1 MRHTELGRSRICRLG
16 LAVLA
21 AALAAACSS
30 GASHGGS
37 AASPAARPGTQLAVA
52 VGPGGQAT
60 FGGSVALSGSP
71 GTPAAN
77 PRTGTVYVP
86 IQCTT
91 SSCSTPGH
99 VLDVINA
106 ASCNASTGSGCRVV
120 ATAPV
125 GSSPLAVAVDERT
138 DTVYVANGNDGTVSV
153 LDGATCNAQV
163 TGGCGQAL
171 ATITV
176 GGFPVAESLNPATGT
191 LYVASPDGDVFVIDA
206 ALCNAVTTR
215 GCTDPVR
222 KVKISQGPQSL
233 DVDVATDT
241 VYTANAGSG
250 NGDTVSVIDGATCN
264 ATDGT
269 GCGRVPG
276 TVTVGSGAWW
286 VAVDQASNTVYVA
299 NNNDGTVSVID
310 GARCSAAVT
319 SGCVSTP
326 PAVTTGAN
334 PNFVAVDSP
343 AGTVFVMN
351 QGDNTLSAINASTC
365 NGTVTSG
372 CRNRAPGEQASP
384 DQDPGY
390 NPFPNAFALVP
401 ETGSAYVVN
410 VGGAAVM
417 SVVSISRCDAA
428 VTTGCRAEAP
438 AVSAHEAVLSADPDT
453 GTIYASNTSLPR
465 IDVLDSRT
473 CHAGDLGGCVPVAE
487 IPVAHPGAEVGA
499 IDDATHTLY
508 ASDPAAGVVEVINTA
523 ACNAGDTTGCAD
535 KPATIKVGAAPGPPA
550 LNQATG
556 TLYVPYGSTGNKVA
570 VINAASCNAAR
581 TSGCGQSPA
590 VVTVGAGT
598 AAVAVSAATDTIYA
612 PNSGS
617 SFSGDTMSV
626 INGATCNAAN
636 HSGCSHLAATVPVGS
651 GPYGVTVDDLTHT
664 VYVVNNADGDAP
676 GTVSVINGATCN
688 GTDTAGCAGPFPT
701 MAVGRSPLLAV
712 ADTSTGTVFV
722 TDFSSAEVSIL
733 DGSLCNASLTSGCS
747 APPREQ
753 PVGSQPFGLAIN
765 PDTSTVYVDDTFQAG
780 SISILSTT
788 RP

>member
-1 MRHTELGRSRICRLG
+1 
-16 LAVLA
+16 
-21 AALAAACSS
+21 
-30 GASHGGS
+30 
-37 AASPAARPGTQLAVA
+37 
-52 VGPGGQAT
+52 
-60 FGGSVALSGSP
+60 
-71 GTPAAN
+71 
-77 PRTGTVYVP
+77 
-86 IQCTT
+86 
-91 SSCSTPGH
+91 
-99 VLDVINA
+99 
-106 ASCNASTGSGCRVV
+106 
-120 ATAPV
+120 
-125 GSSPLAVAVDERT
+125 
-138 DTVYVANGNDGTVSV
+138 
-153 LDGATCNAQV
+153 
-163 TGGCGQAL
+163 
-171 ATITV
+171 
-176 GGFPVAESLNPATGT
+176 
-191 LYVASPDGDVFVIDA
+191 
-206 ALCNAVTTR
+206 
-215 GCTDPVR
+215 
-222 KVKISQGPQSL
+222 
-233 DVDVATDT
+233 
-241 VYTANAGSG
+241 
-250 NGDTVSVIDGATCN
+250 
-264 ATDGT
+264 
-269 GCGRVPG
+269 
-276 TVTVGSGAWW
+276 
-286 VAVDQASNTVYVA
+286 
-299 NNNDGTVSVID
+299 
-310 GARCSAAVT
+310 
-319 SGCVSTP
+319 
-326 PAVTTGAN
+326 
-334 PNFVAVDSP
+334 
-343 AGTVFVMN
+343 VMN

-428 VTTGCRAEAP
+428 ATAGCRAEAP
-438 AVSAHEAVLSADPDT
+438 AVPAHEAVLSADPDT

-465 IDVLDSRT
+465 IDVLDSGT

-487 IPVAHPGAEVGA
+487 IPVAHPRADVGA

-523 ACNAGDTTGCAD
+523 ACNAGDTTSCAD

-590 VVTVGAGT
+590 VVAVGAGT

-636 HSGCSHLAATVPVGS
+636 HSGCSHVAATVTVGS
-651 GPYGVTVDDLTHT
+651 GPFGVTVDDRTHT

-712 ADTSTGTVFV
+712 ADTSTGTVYV

-733 DGSLCNASLTSGCS
+733 DGSRCNASLTSGCS

-753 PVGSQPFGLAIN
+753 AVGSQPFGLAIN